1 MCGLCGVLG
10 AEDHWTDAAGKA
22 QMFGGAGQQ
31 TRALERAQRIVLT
44 NNVLRFYGLQLA
56 DWGGHSYVLRNMTG
70 QSVIVANLPQLW
82 GEAEKLAGRRCDPLE
97 ADLVAALSAA

>member
-22 QMFGGAGQQ
+22 QVFGGAGEH
-31 TRALERAQRIVLT
+31 TRVRERAQRIALT
-44 NNVLRFYGLQLA
+44 NRVLRFYGLQLT

-70 QSVIVANLPQLW
+70 QSSIVTALPQLW
-82 GEAEKLAGRRCDPLE
+82 NEAEKLAHRRCDPL
-97 ADLVAALSAA
+97 ASDLVAALSKA